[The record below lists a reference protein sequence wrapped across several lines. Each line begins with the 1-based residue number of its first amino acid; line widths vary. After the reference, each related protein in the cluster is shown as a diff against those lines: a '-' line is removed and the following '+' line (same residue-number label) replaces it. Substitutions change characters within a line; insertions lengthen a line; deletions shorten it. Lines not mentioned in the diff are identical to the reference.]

1 MERVDIE
8 ERTMR
13 GIKLFESGYNC
24 SQSVVLAFA
33 DIYGLSDELAA
44 RIAASF
50 GGGMG
55 RMRLTC
61 GAVTGM
67 FILVGLELGA
77 DAHIDPKKKANNYK
91 QVQYL
96 AKEFDR
102 INGSTICSVLLGSS
116 KEREITHIP
125 SERTEEYYRHRPC
138 ALMVATAC
146 HLYAQWLNT
155 QTPTE

>member
-1 MERVDIE
+1 MKRVDVE
-8 ERTMR
+8 QRTTR
-13 GIKLFESGYNC
+13 GVELFESGYNC

-33 DIYGLSDELAA
+33 DVYGLTDELAA
-44 RIAASF
+44 RVAASF

-77 DAHIDPKKKANNYK
+77 DAHLDPKKKANNYK
-91 QVQYL
+91 QVQL
-96 AKEFDR
+96 LNQQFQD
-102 INGSTICSVLLGSS
+102 INGSTICAELLGSC
-116 KEREITHIP
+116 KEREITYIP
-125 SERTEEYYRHRPC
+125 AARTEEYYRKRPC

-146 HLYAQWLNT
+146 RLYAQWLNT
-155 QTPTE
+155 QPTK